1 MDIKNLPDKK
11 YYLKKVEYKT
21 LVSITG
27 LVTLMFITGYFIFSL
42 LVSAAFI
49 PLLHIPMLLIMLLL
63 AILAYYVKVPPP
75 YVKIDDG
82 KVKVRRTL
90 IGGWSTIDLT
100 NLETAAVR
108 GNSLFLVSLTSKPIE
123 IEIKLNLISSED
135 AKDLVDL
142 LT

>member
-1 MDIKNLPDKK
+1 MPDKK

-21 LVSITG
+21 LVSIAG

-75 YVKIDDG
+75 YVKIDGG
-82 KVKVRRTL
+82 KVKVRQML
-90 IGGWSTIDLT
+90 IGGWDVINSEDI
-100 NLETAAVR
+100 EASAVR
-108 GNSLFLVSLTSKPIE
+108 GNSLFLVSLKDKPRE
-123 IEIKLNLISSED
+123 IEIKLNRLNFKD
-135 AKDLVDL
+135 AEELQNL